1 MHHYITAANRSFYSA
16 YLFWVKCI
24 LFWNCSMNYVY
35 FSVGTTPKN
44 LIIWWLVK
52 QFIFVDYLNLLKH
65 QLISFSGVPN
75 KSEALYRGHH
85 PIWHRSRVSWYV
97 LVLVHSGQ
105 PGFWIFP
112 SETSRFLSKT
122 LDHMQSM
129 SLGPIWRVNTK
140 KTTKLLIF
148 CCFDALT
155 NQLATS
161 IRCASG
167 PDVLKKKQ
175 MIIHQT
181 VLWQWGVQTVFTYN
195 KWVSKL

>member
-1 MHHYITAANRSFYSA
+1 MRHFITAANRRFYSA

-24 LFWNCSMNYVY
+24 LFWNSSMNYVY
-35 FSVGTTPKN
+35 FSVGTRPTK

-52 QFIFVDYLNLLKH
+52 QFIFLHYLNLLKN
-65 QLISFSGVPN
+65 QLISFPGVPK

-105 PGFWIFP
+105 PGFWSFP

-122 LDHMQSM
+122 LDHVQNM
-129 SLGPIWRVNTK
+129 SLCPIWRVNMK
-140 KTTKLLIF
+140 KTTKRLIF
-148 CCFDALT
+148 CSLDALT

-161 IRCASG
+161 TY
-167 PDVLKKKQ
+167 VMHL
-175 MIIHQT
+175 
-181 VLWQWGVQTVFTYN
+181 VQTC
-195 KWVSKL
+195 